1 MFFNKLTGVPLGA
14 YAKMVKE
21 LKQKAQTELKLRPDQ
36 IVVRDLRPEDIGLT
50 RGRFTSTM
58 TTVAS
63 WNKITDTYKVGDN
76 KFLGISGIFYAR
88 STGTQAASQLRVTRA
103 NSKARYWNIQ
113 GINITENAQRFF
125 DDPIIVE
132 QNQVLTIEAFVPNV
146 KANTTK
152 AEDLI
157 LLGAVAERKGML
169 INPD

>member
-1 MFFNKLTGVPLGA
+1 MFFNKLEGTSLDA
-14 YAKMVKE
+14 YAEMVNE
-21 LKQKAQTELKLRPDQ
+21 LRKRAQTELKLRPEQ
-36 IVVRDLRPEDIGLT
+36 VVVRDLRPEDIGLT
-50 RGRFTSTM
+50 RGVFTSTL

-63 WNKITDTYKVGDN
+63 WNKIINTYKVADN
-76 KFLGISGIFYAR
+76 SFVGISGISYER
-88 STGTQAASQLRVTRA
+88 ITGTQAASHLRVTRA
-103 NSKARYWNIQ
+103 TSKARYWNIQ